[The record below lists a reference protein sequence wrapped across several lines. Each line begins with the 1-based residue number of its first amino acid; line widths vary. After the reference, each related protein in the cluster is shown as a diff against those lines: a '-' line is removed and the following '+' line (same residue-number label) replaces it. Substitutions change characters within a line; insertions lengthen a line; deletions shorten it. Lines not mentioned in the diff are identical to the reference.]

1 MANQSNN
8 IKEINEQYLQ
18 YDIKLPI
25 LQLLDELSEG
35 EVKTSE
41 TTKSQ
46 TNENKE
52 YNYQSKLNKKEKPIF
67 DIPINSIKKEPYNND
82 NNEGTTQCCTGF
94 QDKDKNK
101 ENSSQRK
108 SNKTKPKPK
117 FRIPIHSI
125 RNEKQKEDDDE
136 DTRNITDLIY
146 EEEDSQING
155 NNISDE
161 KKLDYII
168 FPKEEKKENKEL
180 SNRNYS
186 SYENIKEDNNKN
198 GQLKKSSN
206 NKKEKFK
213 NQKKNSKKEYYVRC
227 NISNSN
233 KINYIKPKYNIPTDK
248 IVKEIKDKIKKKN
261 EIKNDNLKKNNNS
274 NFISS
279 LNNGLSTKLNNH
291 NNYNYYGTNKLLCL
305 NNYNLYNTI
314 NNYQNIYNQSL
325 SKIIEQKKLFQN
337 LKELGLC
344 YLTNTQNINN
354 YLLKLYINNTINN
367 NNFNNYF
374 NNPFISF
381 NNDIYNNY
389 NNYYNYGNQNP
400 LLYNYIPNNNNILN
414 INDINQLKN
423 INNEKY
429 TITLKSKTDDPNIE
443 KISKIQVTT
452 SYIKDNQ
459 KIIQENEPKKEKNI
473 KNLINI
479 EDIKAGKE
487 LRTVVRLNPIPPNYS
502 SFDVSKLLDKYLKIE
517 SGKNQRIYQ
526 ALYTPLCKI
535 IGKNLGYCFV
545 MMAKPKYVIDFYNT
559 FNGKIFGKKKCKKPC
574 NVIWADKQGDDF
586 LKNAEEDPT
595 RKPIIFKDIKF
606 D

>member
-248 IVKEIKDKIKKKN
+248 IVKEIKDKIKKIN

-291 NNYNYYGTNKLLCL
+291 NNYNYYGTIIKIYII
-305 NNYNLYNTI
+305 NY
-314 NNYQNIYNQSL
+314 
-325 SKIIEQKKLFQN
+325 
-337 LKELGLC
+337 
-344 YLTNTQNINN
+344 
-354 YLLKLYINNTINN
+354 
-367 NNFNNYF
+367 
-374 NNPFISF
+374 
-381 NNDIYNNY
+381 
-389 NNYYNYGNQNP
+389 
-400 LLYNYIPNNNNILN
+400 
-414 INDINQLKN
+414 
-423 INNEKY
+423 
-429 TITLKSKTDDPNIE
+429 
-443 KISKIQVTT
+443 
-452 SYIKDNQ
+452 
-459 KIIQENEPKKEKNI
+459 
-473 KNLINI
+473 
-479 EDIKAGKE
+479 
-487 LRTVVRLNPIPPNYS
+487 
-502 SFDVSKLLDKYLKIE
+502 
-517 SGKNQRIYQ
+517 
-526 ALYTPLCKI
+526 
-535 IGKNLGYCFV
+535 
-545 MMAKPKYVIDFYNT
+545 
-559 FNGKIFGKKKCKKPC
+559 
-574 NVIWADKQGDDF
+574 
-586 LKNAEEDPT
+586 
-595 RKPIIFKDIKF
+595 
-606 D
+606 

>member
-248 IVKEIKDKIKKKN
+248 IVKEIKDKIKKIN

-314 NNYQNIYNQSL
+314 NNYQNIYNQLL

-487 LRTVVRLNPIPPNYS
+487 PRTVVRLNPIPPNYS